1 MRFYDEIT
9 ITVQSGKGGDGIV
22 TWRREA
28 GVPFWGP
35 SGGNGGSG
43 WSVVLK
49 ASKDENTLQ
58 FYRYKAKFKAN
69 PGEPGRSKDQYG
81 ANAENLLLTVPV
93 GTIVRDKQTDE
104 VLHAFMQ
111 DGEERTAVY
120 GGEWGVGN
128 MHFKDAINQYPNFC
142 LLGEPGNKKEI
153 VLELQLLAD
162 VALIGTPSVGKTSL
176 INTISNTKAKVANY
190 PFTTLI
196 PNLGSVTVHK
206 TNFNVI
212 DIPGLIKGA
221 AEGKGLG
228 NAFLRHVLKA
238 KVFCLMADISRY
250 DKGITEIPELLEEI
264 VTYANTKLWGDDN
277 HLDMEI
283 REDKGFITFF
293 AYEEGNLVIEKRMMF
308 LINKYDLI
316 NDNEI
321 LKEYQEQL
329 RKEIMTFLK
338 KNKLWT
344 KITKTLLKKHTFTIS
359 AATHFG
365 VDDRL
370 NHVVEMVKK
379 TDANEVYHIENIQHK
394 YAKKRQDALVN
405 ISKQE
410 KQFLI
415 EKEYITVTDAAYIN
429 VREVYNEDIARLVRQ
444 LPRGNDE
451 AEARFWKQ
459 LGSGGILDEF
469 ENRGIQKGDVLKVL
483 SPYEGLE
490 PRYIQY

>member
-9 ITVQSGKGGDGIV
+9 ITVQSGKGGDGTV

-28 GVPFWGP
+28 GVPLGGP
-35 SGGNGGSG
+35 SGGNGGDG
-43 WSVVLK
+43 GSVILQ

-58 FYRYKAKFKAN
+58 AYRYKANFKAK
-69 PGEPGRSKDQYG
+69 PGEAGKSKEQYG
-81 ANAENLLLTVPV
+81 ANAENLTLIVPIW
-93 GTIVRDKQTDE
+93 TIVRDKQTDE
-104 VLHAFMQ
+104 ILHAFTE
-111 DGEERTAVY
+111 DGEQRTAVY
-120 GGEWGVGN
+120 GGDGGVGN
-128 MHFKDAINQYPNFC
+128 MHFKDAVHQYPTFC
-142 LLGEPGNKKEI
+142 LLGEPGNAKEI

-176 INTISNTKAKVANY
+176 INTISNTKAKVADY

-196 PNLGSVTVHK
+196 PNLWSVTVQNTH
-206 TNFNVI
+206 FNVI

-238 KVFCLMADISRY
+238 RVFCLMADISRY

-264 VTYANTKLWGDDN
+264 VAYANNKLGGEDKY
-277 HLDMEI
+277 LEVQI
-283 REDKGFITFF
+283 REDDGFITFY

-308 LINKYDLI
+308 LINKYDLV
-316 NDNEI
+316 NDKDI

-329 RKEIMTFLK
+329 RKEILAFFK
-338 KNKLWT
+338 KNKIWT
-344 KITKTLLKKHTFTIS
+344 KITKKLLTQHTFTIS

-370 NHVVEMVKK
+370 KHVVEILKK
-379 TDANEVYHIENIQHK
+379 TDTNEVYHFENIQHK
-394 YAKKRQDALVN
+394 EAKKRKDSITN
-405 ISKQE
+405 ISE
-410 KQFLI
+410 I
-415 EKEYITVTDAAYIN
+415 EKPFLVEHEYLTATDAEYVS
-429 VREVYNEDIARLVRQ
+429 VREIYNEEIAKLVRQ

-451 AEARFWKQ
+451 AEARFRKQ
-459 LGSGGILDEF
+459 LSHKWILDEF
-469 ENRGIQKGDVLKVL
+469 ENRGIQKGDVLKML